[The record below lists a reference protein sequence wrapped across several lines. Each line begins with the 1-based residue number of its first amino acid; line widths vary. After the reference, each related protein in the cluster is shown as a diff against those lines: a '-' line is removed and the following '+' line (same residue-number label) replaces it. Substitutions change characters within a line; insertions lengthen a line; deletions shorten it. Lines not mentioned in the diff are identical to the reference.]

1 MLSPKAKRNIARI
14 IPFGLIWLVLGTLF
28 YAMENM
34 AIGDSEYAHFL
45 INVDLVTFIFLA
57 LAVTCIG
64 LLVGA
69 IELFLLDKLFAKKS
83 FTQKILYKLTI
94 YIFLSYFLQIITLPI
109 VISLDLNTSILDS
122 RVWNKLISYNTSITH
137 LSNSIQFIVMLVVS
151 IFYAQISDNIGHRT
165 LMNFVTGKYHSPTE
179 EIRIFMFS
187 DMKSSTKIAEK
198 LGHIRYFELLKEYY
212 IDLSDAII
220 KYSGEIYQYVGD
232 EIVVSWRFK
241 AGLENN
247 NCIKCFFAMKDD
259 LRKRAEWYNEY
270 FGHIPDFKAGF
281 HFGKVTTG
289 EIGALKKE
297 IIFTGDVLNTTSRI
311 QEKCNSY
318 NVDNLISS
326 GLIDLLNVKGFY
338 ELKELG
344 EIELRGREANIN
356 LYTVVQESNH
366 NIN

>member
-1 MLSPKAKRNIARI
+1 
-14 IPFGLIWLVLGTLF
+14 
-28 YAMENM
+28 
-34 AIGDSEYAHFL
+34 
-45 INVDLVTFIFLA
+45 
-57 LAVTCIG
+57 
-64 LLVGA
+64 
-69 IELFLLDKLFAKKS
+69 
-83 FTQKILYKLTI
+83 
-94 YIFLSYFLQIITLPI
+94 
-109 VISLDLNTSILDS
+109 
-122 RVWNKLISYNTSITH
+122 
-137 LSNSIQFIVMLVVS
+137 MLVVS
-151 IFYAQISDNIGHRT
+151 IFYAQISENIGHRI
-165 LMNFVTGKYHSPTE
+165 LLNFVTGKYHSPTE

-220 KYSGEIYQYVGD
+220 KYSGEIYQYIGD
-232 EIVVSWRFK
+232 EIVVSWRLK
-241 AGLENN
+241 AGLKNN

-259 LRKRAEWYNEY
+259 LRKRAEWYSEN
-270 FGHIPDFKAGF
+270 FDHFPDFKAGF

-297 IIFTGDVLNTTSRI
+297 IIFTGDVLNTTARI

-318 NVDNLISS
+318 NADNLISS
-326 GLIDLLNVKGFY
+326 ELIDLLNVKGFY

-356 LYTVVQESNH
+356 LYTVVQKSNH